1 VPSDTDTLAAFDP
14 FAGVPGER
22 RAGARRY
29 VLADV
34 FTDTPLEGNGLGVFT
49 DGRGLTAEQMQRIAR
64 ELNLSETV
72 FVLPAEHGGDAR
84 VRIFTPAEE
93 LPFAG
98 HPVLGTAIVI
108 GTALGRETV
117 TLETAAGAVPLEL
130 TRRAGRVVSGRMR
143 QPLPSWSTYEH
154 EPALLRALGVQRIG
168 PPLEVYDNGPR
179 YVYVDLG
186 SERALAELA
195 PDMRALAELAP
206 TCASCFAGSG
216 RGWKMRMFAPGAGI
230 PEDPA
235 TGSAAGPLA
244 VHLSRHGRIPFGEQI
259 EIRQGAEIGRPSL
272 LYACARGSAERLER
286 VEVAGSAVIVAG
298 GRFTAG

>member
-1 VPSDTDTLAAFDP
+1 VPTDTDILAAFDP
-14 FAGVPGER
+14 FDGSPGER

-72 FVLPAEHGGDAR
+72 FVLPAERGGDAR

-108 GTALGRETV
+108 GTALGRDAV
-117 TLETAAGAVPLEL
+117 TLETATGAVPLEL

-154 EPALLRALGVQRIG
+154 EPALLRALGVGRIG
-168 PPLEVYDNGPR
+168 PPLEVYDNGPT

-244 VHLSRHGRIPFGEQI
+244 VHLSRHGRIAFGEQI

-286 VEVAGSAVIVAG
+286 VEVAGSAVIVAS
-298 GRFTAG
+298 GRFSAG